1 MTNEMH
7 PNARQRDGVLATKAR
22 FDLTIPRI
30 GRRSRIGRDAMTR
43 KLWLGL
49 ALAALCAGAAHAQK
63 WPSRTVE
70 MIIPFP
76 AGGGV
81 DVIGRSLATAF
92 SEQFG
97 QQFVVANRDG
107 AAGTIGF
114 NVLASASPDG
124 YTVGFGPTTPVA
136 NAPYLVKGVRYQV
149 DSFDYLCQIF
159 ENVFAVVVPPD
170 SKFKSAQELF
180 AAASANP
187 GKLSYGHAGNGT
199 IPHLSVENL
208 ADALKLKFQAVPFR
222 GDSPI
227 LPVLLKGDIDFSA
240 SAVSTIRGQNFRPL
254 LIFAGQRHPAFPDI
268 PTERELGVTTSV
280 PPGHN
285 GLYGPKGL
293 PAEIRTSLERACADV
308 IARDVVR
315 RAIENTGQTI
325 RYLTGAQFQAQTE
338 ADYKFKGELIRRLG
352 LGGS

>member
-1 MTNEMH
+1 M
-7 PNARQRDGVLATKAR
+7 PCGARLFARLPAPPRQGERDARRHAAHRGQSFLLPGADGGHARGDRGETFSRLRRNDQGAMDCRRAAVIEQRDRASSVLATNVA
-22 FDLTIPRI
+22 FDLTVHKA

-49 ALAALCAGAAHAQK
+49 ALAALCAGGANAQK

-81 DVIGRSLATAF
+81 DIIGRSLATAF

-114 NVLASASPDG
+114 NALASASPDG
-124 YTVGFGPTTPVA
+124 YTIGFGPTTPVA

-170 SKFKSAQELF
+170 SKFKSARELF
-180 AAASANP
+180 AAAAANP

-240 SAVSTIRGQNFRPL
+240 SAVSTIRGQNF
-254 LIFAGQRHPAFPDI
+254 
-268 PTERELGVTTSV
+268 
-280 PPGHN
+280 
-285 GLYGPKGL
+285 
-293 PAEIRTSLERACADV
+293 
-308 IARDVVR
+308 
-315 RAIENTGQTI
+315 
-325 RYLTGAQFQAQTE
+325 
-338 ADYKFKGELIRRLG
+338 
-352 LGGS
+352 